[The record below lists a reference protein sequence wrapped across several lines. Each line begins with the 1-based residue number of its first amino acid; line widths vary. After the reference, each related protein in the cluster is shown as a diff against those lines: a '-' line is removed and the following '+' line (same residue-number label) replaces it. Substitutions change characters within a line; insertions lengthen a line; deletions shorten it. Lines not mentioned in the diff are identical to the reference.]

1 LLPEAP
7 APAFEERTNP
17 ASAASSEPKLANAAN
32 RPVALK
38 AFVFAA
44 TSPLFKINSSS
55 SLFDVIVALFV
66 LVVLNTLSAS
76 GLLLKHALHKRRLP
90 LVVVA
95 LVFLNAT
102 EQF

>member
-1 LLPEAP
+1 
-7 APAFEERTNP
+7 
-17 ASAASSEPKLANAAN
+17 
-32 RPVALK
+32 
-38 AFVFAA
+38 
-44 TSPLFKINSSS
+44 
-55 SLFDVIVALFV
+55 V